1 MWLPCQQGANK
12 LREKMKPSEEEA
24 EIPESVQ
31 KGVVVADQVT
41 GNVFNTVSYC
51 KQEKIRWAKLSR
63 IPPNVVFTGKLSR
76 YLTFT
81 TLKQRHLIYE
91 ACIIKLIFTG
101 KLRGALENRKSLAQ
115 RIFPHL
121 RYTI

>member
-41 GNVFNTVSYC
+41 GNVFNTVSYR

-81 TLKQRHLIYE
+81 TLKQRHYM
-91 ACIIKLIFTG
+91 KLV
-101 KLRGALENRKSLAQ
+101 
-115 RIFPHL
+115 
-121 RYTI
+121 